1 VWQPDAVGIY
11 TGFRPFSHSMQTWF
25 SRLLVE
31 DIPDEFRI
39 NLPELAKIEAKN
51 FVAET
56 PKVIADL
63 TEQSALDRWYHSET
77 GQATLVALF
86 GRVWQQMSDI
96 APWAMPA
103 HDARHAIFK
112 VPATALEYV
121 RAEGVSGY
129 ERIGVLGALL
139 HDHGRWAEERVFGQP
154 GFGAIHSRLSFLL
167 TRELLAEFD
176 LPHGIAS
183 QIMHA
188 VLQHTKGA
196 DELDVMPTKLTVS
209 ADRDQLY
216 GPEAVLRLMHHSV
229 NAEGDMSSVFGE
241 RPGLP
246 VLDRLTSFCVIRL
259 PGPLFSRQAHVDE
272 LYGIL
277 RDFILMAEP
286 AARSERRFQR
296 QEKNMNGRQALG
308 GRDWA
313 PTWEAAQALRPKAND
328 PKAAFRELLNARQAA
343 PSEEHREAAIA
354 KLDTVPEDCLETLAG
369 ALTWVNQQR
378 LLQDA
383 RQVKALEEIM
393 LEYPNDRFLR
403 GVAGA
408 LLEGISV

>member
-1 VWQPDAVGIY
+1 
-11 TGFRPFSHSMQTWF
+11 
-25 SRLLVE
+25 
-31 DIPDEFRI
+31 
-39 NLPELAKIEAKN
+39 
-51 FVAET
+51 
-56 PKVIADL
+56 
-63 TEQSALDRWYHSET
+63 
-77 GQATLVALF
+77 
-86 GRVWQQMSDI
+86 
-96 APWAMPA
+96 
-103 HDARHAIFK
+103 
-112 VPATALEYV
+112 
-121 RAEGVSGY
+121 
-129 ERIGVLGALL
+129 
-139 HDHGRWAEERVFGQP
+139 
-154 GFGAIHSRLSFLL
+154 
-167 TRELLAEFD
+167 
-176 LPHGIAS
+176 
-183 QIMHA
+183 
-188 VLQHTKGA
+188 
-196 DELDVMPTKLTVS
+196 
-209 ADRDQLY
+209 
-216 GPEAVLRLMHHSV
+216 
-229 NAEGDMSSVFGE
+229 
-241 RPGLP
+241 
-246 VLDRLTSFCVIRL
+246 LTSFCVIRL